1 MLAAFPPPG
10 QPQGDTQSRG
20 SWFRTGSWPLVP
32 GQRDGTNSRSTR
44 RGMTPSDEPPTKQ
57 RRRCCGLPVWA
68 FVVVLLLMICIIV
81 AAVVV
86 PLEFFVL
93 KNWGNHNKSSESD
106 LSRCQSTLNCQNG
119 GTNVIPQG
127 VCSCICTNGF
137 TGSDCSAGGSDGCTT
152 TDLASLDGTTIN
164 NVTLGKAIPRLIQG
178 ANTNFSIPLS
188 GTAILAKL
196 NTGDLSCMA
205 QNSLVTFDGH
215 SIRIG
220 AASSP
225 VESKEEKLEVAGE
238 KREATSSVSVIT
250 VSQGEAEATLVV
262 DVGTPSGFAP
272 TDGGASATAEPT
284 ATRTTGDGDE
294 PSITAAPTGKPTD
307 DFIVTEEVLDFARVA
322 VLYVLQ
328 EENIDSAG
336 TAQTKLQ
343 AFFSNADSKAGVTK
357 SQATNVQ
364 IGGDNS
370 INFIAY
376 TMNIGKGAIGGK
388 VVKRDLKAML
398 DSEGRYVQ
406 QGGRHGGAVLLNR

>member
-32 GQRDGTNSRSTR
+32 GQRDGANSRSTR
-44 RGMTPSDEPPTKQ
+44 RGMTPSDEPQAKP

-106 LSRCQSTLNCQNG
+106 LSRCQSTLTCQNG
-119 GTNVIPQG
+119 GTNVISQG

-152 TDLASLDGTTIN
+152 TDLASLDGTIS
-164 NVTLGKAIPRLIQG
+164 NVTLGKAIPRLIEG
-178 ANTNFSIPLS
+178 GNTNFSIPLS

-196 NTGDLSCMA
+196 NTGDLSCRA

-220 AASSP
+220 SASSP
-225 VESKEEKLEVAGE
+225 VESKEEKLEVAGD
-238 KREATSSVSVIT
+238 KREAITSVSVIT

-262 DVGTPSGFAP
+262 DVGTPSAIVP
-272 TDGGASATAEPT
+272 TDGGASQTAEPT
-284 ATRTTGDGDE
+284 ATRTGGSGDE
-294 PSITAAPTGKPTD
+294 PSITAAPTAKPSN

-322 VLYVLQ
+322 VLYILQ
-328 EENIDSAG
+328 EENIESAG
-336 TAQTKLQ
+336 TAQSKLQ
-343 AFFSNADSKAGVTK
+343 AFFTNADSKDGVTK
-357 SQATNVQ
+357 TQATSVQ

-388 VVKRDLKAML
+388 VVKRDLKAMV
-398 DSEGRYVQ
+398 DSERRLVQ
-406 QGGRHGGAVLLNR
+406 HGGRHGGAVILNR